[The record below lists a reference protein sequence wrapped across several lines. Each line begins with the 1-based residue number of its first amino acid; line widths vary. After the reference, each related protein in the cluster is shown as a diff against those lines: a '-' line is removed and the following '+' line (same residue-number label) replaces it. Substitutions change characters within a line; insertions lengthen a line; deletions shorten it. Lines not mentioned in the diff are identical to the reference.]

1 MKSQHN
7 TGTHPFLWQANIRP
21 ILILFYGKPA
31 SDRYS
36 SILHRYVYIYT
47 FLWQASI
54 YIYIHIYVHICTS
67 QKECLCIFRGGRGW
81 WMNFFMFFFLFFA
94 SFVVCF
100 FFPFGGNLMLFR
112 VCFWR
117 ICVNVLRFWM
127 VQLKCRMSP
136 VSPLFG
142 VFFWQI
148 CVDTGFL
155 ATVYWHQDETALV
168 NSFSEDF

>member
-1 MKSQHN
+1 MVNEFFHVFFC
-7 TGTHPFLWQANIRP
+7 FLPA
-21 ILILFYGKPA
+21 LLF
-31 SDRYS
+31 
-36 SILHRYVYIYT
+36 V
-47 FLWQASI
+47 
-54 YIYIHIYVHICTS
+54 
-67 QKECLCIFRGGRGW
+67 
-81 WMNFFMFFFLFFA
+81 
-94 SFVVCF
+94 

-142 VFFWQI
+142 VFFWHI

-155 ATVYWHQDETALV
+155 ATVY
-168 NSFSEDF
+168 